1 MKMVPRDCKK
11 MTNNELKL
19 YKLSLENEF
28 EAVKSQINELEDR
41 LDELDREYVKAER
54 EEETRRTAF

>member
-1 MKMVPRDCKK
+1 MVPRDCKK

>member
-1 MKMVPRDCKK
+1 MVPRDCKK

-28 EAVKSQINELEDR
+28 EAVKSQINELENR
-41 LDELDREYVKAER
+41 LDELDREYAKAER

>member
-1 MKMVPRDCKK
+1 

-19 YKLSLENEF
+19 YKLSLENEY
-28 EAVKSQINELEDR
+28 EAVKAKINDLEDQ